1 MRSSL
6 NKGFFWA
13 AVSVFAWGT
22 LFPVGRL
29 LIGEGRID
37 PASLGMFR
45 FGIAGAVMLAAGA
58 AVKGVRAMLPPA
70 RRDWVELALLGFV
83 GAGLMS
89 LFLFAA
95 QRTIPSIN
103 ASMLDALSP
112 LLIFLLTVAA
122 GKRFT
127 LFQSAGFLAGFAGC
141 LLVLKVLDGGGFH
154 IDSLAP
160 GDLLI
165 LCGALC
171 WALYTIFARGA
182 VVRLGG
188 YRVTVWSMLFGAL
201 LLGGIRLGFAGA
213 VMPSEWGG
221 WGLVV
226 YTALV
231 PSALAFLGW
240 NQAQKSISLGL
251 LALTAYAIPLA
262 SALFALL
269 LLGETLTLWQLAGA
283 VIVTG
288 AVLTDPEAAAFCR
301 ARCRIG
307 KTQQVES

>member
-6 NKGFFWA
+6 SKGLFWA

-37 PASLGMFR
+37 P
-45 FGIAGAVMLAAGA
+45 

-141 LLVLKVLDGGGFH
+141 LLVLQVLDGGGFH

-213 VMPSEWGG
+213 VLPSEWGG

-283 VIVTG
+283 VIVIG

>member
-1 MRSSL
+1 M
-6 NKGFFWA
+6 
-13 AVSVFAWGT
+13 
-22 LFPVGRL
+22 
-29 LIGEGRID
+29 
-37 PASLGMFR
+37 
-45 FGIAGAVMLAAGA
+45 
-58 AVKGVRAMLPPA
+58 
-70 RRDWVELALLGFV
+70 
-83 GAGLMS
+83 
-89 LFLFAA
+89 
-95 QRTIPSIN
+95 
-103 ASMLDALSP
+103 
-112 LLIFLLTVAA
+112 
-122 GKRFT
+122 
-127 LFQSAGFLAGFAGC
+127 
-141 LLVLKVLDGGGFH
+141 
-154 IDSLAP
+154 
-160 GDLLI
+160 
-165 LCGALC
+165 
-171 WALYTIFARGA
+171 
-182 VVRLGG
+182 VRLGG
-188 YRVTVWSMLFGAL
+188 YRVTVWSMLVGAL

-213 VMPSEWGG
+213 VLPSEWGG